1 MSKQPRSQSL
11 VAARAA
17 LENLLSYE
25 AFLEKLSPKDRLNV
39 TRHVEACEA
48 TGDPRHA
55 LLWRRLASALMTLAP
70 HFAKTDGQQR
80 IRFFVPDGQ
89 YRMQVFAIEDLR
101 DGVITIYCGDALDEA
116 IAAGLV
122 APHKPSGAEV
132 EPGQPLDYLL
142 PESHESIAILR
153 LSNESHVPAIFYKDM
168 MGWNRKA
175 LCIRVP
181 AGASATQAAAVEL
194 LAALSLVRAG
204 KPPAAATTPAPKARR
219 GS

>member
-1 MSKQPRSQSL
+1 MSKQPRSQLL

-17 LENLLSYE
+17 LQNPLNYE

-55 LLWRRLASALMTLAP
+55 QLWKRIASGLMTLAP

-80 IRFFVPDGQ
+80 VRFFVPDGQ
-89 YRMQVFAIEDLR
+89 YRMQVFALEDLR
-101 DGVITIYCGDALDEA
+101 DGVLSIYCGDALDEA
-116 IAAGLV
+116 IAAGV
-122 APHKPSGAEV
+122 VVVQKAAGPV
-132 EPGQPLDYLL
+132 EAGQPTEYLL
-142 PESHESIAILR
+142 PDSHESLAILR
-153 LSNESHVPAIFYKDM
+153 LSNESHVPAMFYKDM

-175 LCIRVP
+175 LCIRV
-181 AGASATQAAAVEL
+181 AASASDTQADAVDL

-204 KPPAAATTPAPKARR
+204 KPPAAAAPAAAPKSRR
-219 GS
+219 S

>member
-17 LENLLSYE
+17 LENLLNYD

-89 YRMQVFAIEDLR
+89 YRMQVFAMEDLR
-101 DGVITIYCGDALDEA
+101 DGVISIYCGDALDEA

-122 APHKPSGAEV
+122 APTS
-132 EPGQPLDYLL
+132 
-142 PESHESIAILR
+142 R
-153 LSNESHVPAIFYKDM
+153 PALT
-168 MGWNRKA
+168 WNRGSRSTISSLSLTRA
-175 LCIRVP
+175 SRSC
-181 AGASATQAAAVEL
+181 ASAMTRTFPRC
-194 LAALSLVRAG
+194 STR
-204 KPPAAATTPAPKARR
+204 T
-219 GS
+219 